1 VISNEDMDIRFQI
14 GTPELQIGAV
24 PLLGAPPAAPT
35 HAGNA
40 GLITPFGVPIP
51 VI

>member
-1 VISNEDMDIRFQI
+1 VISSEDMDIRFQI
-14 GTPELQIGAV
+14 STPELQIGAV
-24 PLLGAPPAAPT
+24 PVLGAPPAPPA

-40 GLITPFGVPIP
+40 GLITPLGVPIP